1 VTGRTS
7 EHCRRGQRR
16 LTLFNKRVFKHMDG
30 YKIRQTDRAVCH
42 MDSSHLDLGFRNCMP
57 HLKALSDGALPSI
70 ANRTRC
76 GDAPTFPRGKAAQSG
91 ASIGNVLPGAF
102 DPAQKSMALKC
113 ADDQQIG
120 ASVVGSTD

>member
-30 YKIRQTDRAVCH
+30 YKIRQTDRAVYH

-76 GDAPTFPRGKAAQSG
+76 GDA
-91 ASIGNVLPGAF
+91 SIGNVLPGAF